1 MRRTGYERTECVGGG
16 PKPEKVVS
24 GKKGPEKKKKKV
36 RQAVDDVSFQV
47 FQGETLGLVG
57 ESGCGKSTL
66 ARSILRLIEP
76 TSGAVFYKGEDIV
89 KKSKR
94 EMKQMRQH
102 MQIVFQDP
110 YGSLHPKMRIG
121 DIIEAPLIIAHYG
134 DKEARRK
141 RVEEL
146 IEMVDLKKEYLD
158 RYPHEFSGGQ
168 RQRIVIARTF
178 ATNPDFII
186 CDEPVSALDVSVRSQ
201 ILNLLGD
208 LQEKLGL
215 TYLFISHDLSV
226 VEHICDRIIVM
237 YLGQVVEMADV
248 KELFSNPLHPYTR
261 ALLSAAPQIYEEH
274 RRERITL
281 QGDVPSPANP
291 PVGCR
296 FHTRCPNATER
307 CKTEIPLRDVGGGH
321 YVACHLYEP

>member
-1 MRRTGYERTECVGGG
+1 MKEREVLVEVKNLKKWFPAKKGFG
-16 PKPEKVVS
+16 K
-24 GKKGPEKKKKKV
+24 GKKYVK
-36 RQAVDDVSFQV
+36 AVDDVSLTV
-47 FQGETLGLVG
+47 YKGETLGLVG

-76 TSGAVFYKGEDIV
+76 TSGQVLYKGEDIL
-89 KKSKR
+89 KKSKS
-94 EMKQMRQH
+94 EMKKMREH

-121 DIIEAPLIIAHYG
+121 QIIEAPLVISKYG
-134 DKEARRK
+134 DKAARKK
-141 RVEEL
+141 RVEDL
-146 IEMVDLKKEYLD
+146 IEMVDLKPEYLD

-201 ILNLLGD
+201 ILNLLED
-208 LQEKLGL
+208 LQEQLGL

-226 VEHICDRIIVM
+226 VEHICDRIVVM
-237 YLGQVVEMADV
+237 YLGKVVESAPV
-248 KELFSNPLHPYTR
+248 EELFQNPLHPYTR
-261 ALLSAAPQIYEEH
+261 ALLSAVPQVYAEN

-281 QGDVPSPANP
+281 EGDVPSPANP

-307 CKTEIPLRDVGGGH
+307 CKTDIPLRDMGNDH
-321 YVACHLYEP
+321 FVACHLYES

>member
-1 MRRTGYERTECVGGG
+1 M
-16 PKPEKVVS
+16 
-24 GKKGPEKKKKKV
+24 
-36 RQAVDDVSFQV
+36 
-47 FQGETLGLVG
+47 G

-226 VEHICDRIIVM
+226 VEHNLRPDHCHVSGPGGGDGRCEGAV
-237 YLGQVVEMADV
+237 LQPPP
-248 KELFSNPLHPYTR
+248 PLHQGSALRR
-261 ALLSAAPQIYEEH
+261 APDL
-274 RRERITL
+274 
-281 QGDVPSPANP
+281 
-291 PVGCR
+291 
-296 FHTRCPNATER
+296 
-307 CKTEIPLRDVGGGH
+307 
-321 YVACHLYEP
+321 